1 MKGDDANCS
10 VVLKYGFKRDFTSWV
25 TSLGAAAPVKSL
37 TELREWN
44 LANSA
49 LGTLKYGQHTLD
61 LSDEQDP
68 TLEEDR
74 IRYEA
79 DRALDLL
86 LAGAEGVD
94 AVMNHHDLDAL
105 IFAGSRGSS
114 FLAKAG
120 YPSVTVPFGLVA
132 NGGGFPEGFLPKP
145 APLGVTFSGT
155 ACSEPRLLGLAFAFE
170 QITKRRRP
178 PEF

>member
-1 MKGDDANCS
+1 M
-10 VVLKYGFKRDFTSWV
+10 R
-25 TSLGAAAPVKSL
+25 
-37 TELREWN
+37 
-44 LANSA
+44 
-49 LGTLKYGQHTLD
+49 
-61 LSDEQDP
+61 
-68 TLEEDR
+68 
-74 IRYEA
+74 
-79 DRALDLL
+79 

-94 AVMNHHDLDAL
+94 AVMTRHDLDAV

-120 YPSVTVPFGLVA
+120 DPSVTVPFGLVA
-132 NGGGFPEGFLPKP
+132 NGKGFPEGFRPKP

-178 PEF
+178 PEL